1 MGDIYDDVIVC
12 RFFVTLDFGL
22 LYLKSEQKTMDT
34 LKLTTNWGYLGSQTN
49 RQYSSIVVGVSR
61 KLFKFTLFIILFVD
75 NLTSRRDLWCTGRSS
90 INLIKKGVSPRTENL
105 KMESCAAA
113 QERRSIGLV
122 CRIEE
127 VEWKR

>member
-75 NLTSRRDLWCTGRSS
+75 NLTSRRDL
-90 INLIKKGVSPRTENL
+90 
-105 KMESCAAA
+105 
-113 QERRSIGLV
+113 
-122 CRIEE
+122 
-127 VEWKR
+127 